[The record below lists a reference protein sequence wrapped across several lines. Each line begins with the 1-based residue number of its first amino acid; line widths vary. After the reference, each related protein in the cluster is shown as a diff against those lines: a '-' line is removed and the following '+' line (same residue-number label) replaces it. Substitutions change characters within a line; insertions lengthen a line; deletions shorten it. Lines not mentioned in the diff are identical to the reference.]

1 MDRRPLPLRFGELI
15 RRLRQKAALSQEELA
30 GVCEIH
36 RTYVGF
42 IERGEKTVTIETA
55 NKLALALGLTLSEL
69 FRELEIADKGRMLS
83 NSLQTTPRA

>member
-1 MDRRPLPLRFGELI
+1 MDKRPLPIRFGELI
-15 RRLRQKAALSQEELA
+15 RRRRQKAELSQEELA

-55 NKLALALGLTLSEL
+55 NKLAFALGLTLSEL
-69 FRELEIADKGRMLS
+69 FRELEIADKG
-83 NSLQTTPRA
+83 